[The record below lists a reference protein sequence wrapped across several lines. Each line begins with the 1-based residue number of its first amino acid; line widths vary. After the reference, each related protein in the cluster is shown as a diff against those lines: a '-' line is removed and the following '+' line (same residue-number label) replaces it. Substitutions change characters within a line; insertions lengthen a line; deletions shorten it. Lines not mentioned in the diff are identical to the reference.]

1 MVVDIGYHCS
11 GFKLTTSVQPTAFG
25 NSHAYDS
32 LWSSVTPVQL
42 DSTNQSGIQRL
53 ANPAE
58 SCSLCSSLRQ
68 CLDSPWQWFDTDC
81 LYSVGCLGS
90 IGPRSAWLNPIPLD
104 IWNFLEKHIV
114 LDWIAILLPLLIPF
128 AHWKLLLK
136 SDPSDGCTVTD
147 KVARV
152 TKLHPQSKSNR
163 MNFKKDGNETYV
175 YEDLNLHRWRS
186 NWSCDV
192 LSTQVLI
199 TTGLLEAFWGIA
211 AGRGSSCEKM
221 SFTSSKLAKFVHSSQ
236 VLTCFEASAI
246 ACESARI
253 QGPTLKLHHLV
264 QWQPQYMSMPC
275 PSHFCTNTSDAA
287 EGLIVQKSDTNEC
300 LHW

>member
-1 MVVDIGYHCS
+1 MGAQS
-11 GFKLTTSVQPTAFG
+11 PTKL
-25 NSHAYDS
+25 
-32 LWSSVTPVQL
+32 
-42 DSTNQSGIQRL
+42 
-53 ANPAE
+53 
-58 SCSLCSSLRQ
+58 
-68 CLDSPWQWFDTDC
+68 
-81 LYSVGCLGS
+81 LGS
-90 IGPRSAWLNPIPLD
+90 QSCTHSPSRIAWTSKRT
-104 IWNFLEKHIV
+104 E
-114 LDWIAILLPLLIPF
+114 
-128 AHWKLLLK
+128 
-136 SDPSDGCTVTD
+136 
-147 KVARV
+147 
-152 TKLHPQSKSNR
+152 TKP
-163 MNFKKDGNETYV
+163 M

-236 VLTCFEASAI
+236 VLTCFEASAK

-275 PSHFCTNTSDAA
+275 PSHFCTTTSDAA